1 MSPPIHPPRQRK
13 GFTRSPKYADVNGFQ
28 IVPVE
33 EDKEDEMYCSELVR
47 RLIMFQPITAAAA
60 VFTGYRYWKLQFAQ
74 LLMLQ
79 SLGLN
84 MNTRLLFAVIDFVV
98 NMPTTFKAILD
109 TISIL
114 TPMPRRPYLEIRG
127 DLVPAVDIIIT
138 ICNETVDVCLDTI
151 RAAINIDY
159 PTSRFRVIVADD
171 GASIEL
177 QNHVTEL
184 ARSKPEALLFY
195 TARVKGEDDRHKA
208 GNLNHALRFTS
219 SLPGGPAE
227 FVSGLDADMIPM
239 RNMLRAQMPH
249 LLLDPKMGL
258 TCPAATFYNV
268 PLNDWLLQS
277 QTVHNK
283 WEEFSR
289 DRIND
294 AWCTGSG
301 WVARRCAIDELG
313 GVPMQTIG
321 EDAFM
326 STGIS
331 NNGWSTA
338 FIPQSLQFGLVPDTY
353 GSHLTQHRRWKL
365 GGLIIGMDKRFG
377 LWGKN
382 VKGLSW
388 KQRLWWFYY
397 PVRALTLP
405 LMTLGLFTAPLFM
418 LAGTPWVVYATDDD
432 LKALTQASALS
443 FISTFALKCHMSLKT
458 GYRAHMME
466 QCNEIWIAP
475 YHTITQLKTF
485 VFPTWLGGQLLTFVP
500 TGSIPNHLYERNAKK
515 RASLQSRLRS
525 ILIKDGAIFHLLFVT
540 FCAAAVI
547 SVIARAHQQF
557 PEHGAQFGI
566 YLLTHLGWMPMQWLF
581 SFFACLT
588 PIFYA
593 VFPPTVPD
601 REELLVKDPLTGAR
615 YPKKSARGVTWVP
628 ELLGFEKVHIIVL
641 VYSLCVLYQVSRW

>member
-1 MSPPIHPPRQRK
+1 
-13 GFTRSPKYADVNGFQ
+13 
-28 IVPVE
+28 
-33 EDKEDEMYCSELVR
+33 
-47 RLIMFQPITAAAA
+47 
-60 VFTGYRYWKLQFAQ
+60 
-74 LLMLQ
+74 
-79 SLGLN
+79 
-84 MNTRLLFAVIDFVV
+84 MNTRLLFAVIDFIV

-114 TPMPRRPYLEIRG
+114 TPMPRRPYLELRG
-127 DLVPAVDIIIT
+127 DLVPTVDIIVT
-138 ICNETVDVCLDTI
+138 ICNEPVDVCLDTI

-159 PTSRFRVIVADD
+159 PTPRFRVIVADD
-171 GASIEL
+171 GASKEL
-177 QNHVTEL
+177 QNRVTEL
-184 ARSKPEALLFY
+184 ARSKPDALLFY

-208 GNLNHALRFTS
+208 GNLNHALRFTI

-268 PLNDWLLQS
+268 PVNDWLLQS

-353 GSHLTQHRRWKL
+353 GSHLKQHRRWKL

-397 PVRALTLP
+397 PLRALTLP
-405 LMTLGLFTAPLFM
+405 LMTLGLFTAPFFM

-475 YHTITQLKTF
+475 CKCPL
-485 VFPTWLGGQLLTFVP
+485 
-500 TGSIPNHLYERNAKK
+500 RNEK
-515 RASLQSRLRS
+515 RRN
-525 ILIKDGAIFHLLFVT
+525 G
-540 FCAAAVI
+540 
-547 SVIARAHQQF
+547 
-557 PEHGAQFGI
+557 
-566 YLLTHLGWMPMQWLF
+566 Y
-581 SFFACLT
+581 
-588 PIFYA
+588 
-593 VFPPTVPD
+593 PD
-601 REELLVKDPLTGAR
+601 D
-615 YPKKSARGVTWVP
+615 
-628 ELLGFEKVHIIVL
+628 
-641 VYSLCVLYQVSRW
+641 